1 MRGFVYCDLYYTQ
14 PKVVVVTQL
23 MKKMH
28 SENNNVYLLGLQN

>member
-28 SENNNVYLLGLQN
+28 SANSPTQTALSSQ